1 MAIEFKRKL
10 ALFNEIVG
18 VDEAE
23 GLLEWLQK
31 KPSAKIDLAACSH
44 LHPANLQVLMA
55 AKAMIVAWPENS
67 ALRAWLEPVL
77 KNETGE
83 DPRG

>member
-1 MAIEFKRKL
+1 MPIEYKKNE
-10 ALFNEIVG
+10 ALFRDIAS

-31 KPSAKIDLAACSH
+31 KPNARVDLGACTH

-55 AKAMIVAWPENS
+55 AKSRIAVWPNDANLRTWLAT
-67 ALRAWLEPVL
+67 AL
-77 KNETGE
+77 KSK
-83 DPRG
+83 

>member
-1 MAIEFKRKL
+1 MPIQFKGRS
-10 ALFNEIVG
+10 AVFRDGVG

-31 KPSAKIDLAACSH
+31 RPTARIDLAACSH

-55 AKAMIVAWPENS
+55 ARVTVLAWPETPD
-67 ALRAWLEPVL
+67 LRAWLESAL
-77 KNETGE
+77 K
-83 DPRG
+83 P